1 LKKLLGILVL
11 GLILSIGSAE
21 AGKRTDF
28 RKGQVYEGEISWT
41 AKNKLNLPPGKWEV
55 MERWSWSYNAL
66 NAREI
71 SFVQM
76 NGKRV
81 IATFNIGELLGGGK
95 WISYVAEA
103 VYEVLFTDDFDG
115 CYERSEYTLVKVYK
129 RGMTANCFIVSHS
142 DVNKELYHPDDP
154 KTKTYSAIA
163 RKWIR
168 ENNIEVPAIMLCG
181 GGAYFAPVVRDTL
194 FTWSYCIDPEVFGAS
209 KNKFTTE
216 DTSEYHPANINQY
229 PDKKKF
235 MDDWI
240 KLTAK
245 RHKAFELMIGAKERH
260 KLDFSSLGDEP
271 IKAIKSTSKK
281 TKETKTTISSSS
293 ITDQLGTL
301 NNLYKEGAITKEEFE
316 KAKKKVL
323 NQ

>member
-1 LKKLLGILVL
+1 MKKAIAIIIL
-11 GLILSIGSAE
+11 GLLVSTNAYSA
-21 AGKRTDF
+21 KTKF
-28 RKGQVYEGEISWT
+28 TKGQIYEGEINWN
-41 AKNKLNLPPGKWEV
+41 NKMKINLPPGKWEV
-55 MERWSWSYNAL
+55 IDKWAWGL
-66 NAREI
+66 NAFSARAT

-76 NGKRV
+76 DGNRV
-81 IATFNIGELLGGGK
+81 IASFSLAEFLGGGK
-95 WISYVAEA
+95 YIGQIALI
-103 VYEVLFTDDFDG
+103 VYEVLFKNKYDG
-115 CYERSEYTLVKVYK
+115 CYERSEYTLVKVFK
-129 RGMTANCFIVSHS
+129 RGMSINCFVVGHS

-154 KTKTYSAIA
+154 ETKVNSAIV

-168 ENNIEVPAIMLCG
+168 ENNIEVPKIMLDALG
-181 GGAYFAPVVRDTL
+181 VYFAPSVTDAML
-194 FTWSYCIDPEVFGAS
+194 GWDYSIDPEVFGAS